1 MDIKQSF
8 ILAVKSL
15 TSSKLRSFLTML
27 GIIIGVASVIVLVSL
42 VDGMK
47 KNIVQQFESM
57 GTNLITVSIPGR
69 GGNRTVTPNDIMAFA
84 EKNSDTIG
92 YVTPSVT
99 VGTVTVKYQTESI
112 STNCTG
118 TNEFYREVRNV
129 KIAYGRYLEFVDVDR
144 RQKNCVIGSYVANK
158 LFNSQQVQGR
168 EIKLNGDT
176 YTVVGVLEEK
186 QSSVEGSEDDRIYIP
201 YSLATLISRNRM
213 VSSYSFSAKTK
224 ETVSDAMEKINNYLF
239 EIFSSEDAYRAYNQA
254 DSLERVN
261 EMTGQMTLLL
271 VGIAAISLLVGGIG
285 IMNIMLVSVT
295 ERTREIGIRKALGAT
310 PWDIMS
316 QFVVEAATT
325 SSFGG
330 FLGIALGVGASYLM
344 GNLMKMATDP
354 SFMAILIAFSVSV
367 GIGMTFGYF
376 PAKKAS
382 KLNPIDALRY
392 D

>member
-1 MDIKQSF
+1 MDIKQAF

-15 TSSKLRSFLTML
+15 ASSKLRSFLTML
-27 GIIIGVASVIVLVSL
+27 GIIIGVASVIILVSL

-47 KNIVQQFESM
+47 KSIVQQFESM
-57 GTNLITVSIPGR
+57 GTNLITVGIPGR
-69 GGNRTVTPNDIMAFA
+69 GGARTVSPSEIMDFA
-84 EKNSDTIG
+84 EKNKDVIA
-92 YVTPSVT
+92 YVTPSVM
-99 VGTVTVKYQTESI
+99 VGSVTVKYQAESI
-112 STNCTG
+112 STTCTG
-118 TNEFYREVRNV
+118 TNEFFKDIKNL
-129 KIAYGRYLEFVDVDR
+129 KMTDGRYLEFVDVDR

-158 LFNSQQVQGR
+158 LFGSQNVAGR
-168 EIKLNGDT
+168 ELKLNGDT
-176 YTVVGVLEEK
+176 YTVVGVLEAK

-201 YSLATLISRNRM
+201 YSLAVLLSRNRS
-213 VSSYSFSAKTK
+213 VSSYSFSASTK
-224 ETVSDAMEKINNYLF
+224 ETVNDAMDKINEFLF
-239 EIFSSEDAYRAYNQA
+239 GIFSDTSAYRTYNQA
-254 DSLERVN
+254 DSLEKIN
-261 EMTGQMTLLL
+261 EMTGTMTLVL
-271 VGIAAISLLVGGIG
+271 VGVAAISLLVGGIG

-330 FLGIALGVGASYLM
+330 FLGIALGIGASYGIGKM
-344 GNLMKMATDP
+344 MKLSAEP
-354 SFMAILIAFSVSV
+354 SLMAIIIAFSVSV

-382 KLNPIDALRY
+382 KLNPIEALRY

>member
-47 KNIVQQFESM
+47 KSIVTQFESM

-69 GGNRTVTPNDIMAFA
+69 GGNRTVSPSDIMAFA
-84 EKNSDTIG
+84 EKNNDTIG
-92 YVTPSVT
+92 YVTPTVM
-99 VGTVTVKYQTESI
+99 VGTATVKYQTESI
-112 STNCTG
+112 STSCIG
-118 TNEFYREVRNV
+118 TNEYYKDVKNV
-129 KIAYGRYLEFVDVDR
+129 KVSSGRYLEFVDVDR

-158 LFNSQQVQGR
+158 LFSSQQVAGK

-176 YTVVGVLEEK
+176 YTIVGVLEAK
-186 QSSVEGSEDDRIYIP
+186 QSSVEGSEDDRVYIP
-201 YSLATLISRNRM
+201 YSLAMLISRNRM

-224 ETVSDAMEKINNYLF
+224 ETVSDAMDKINKYLF
-239 EIFSSEDAYRAYNQA
+239 EIFTSEDAYRTYNQA
-254 DSLERVN
+254 DSLEKVN
-261 EMTGQMTLLL
+261 QMTGQMTLLL

-330 FLGIALGVGASYLM
+330 FLGIGLGVGASYLM
-344 GNLMKMATDP
+344 GNLMKLSTEP
-354 SFMAILIAFSVSV
+354 SVMSIVIAFSVSV
-367 GIGMTFGYF
+367 AIGMTFGYF

>member
-8 ILAVKSL
+8 ILAIKSL
-15 TSSKLRSFLTML
+15 SSSKLRSFLTML

-47 KNIVQQFESM
+47 KSIVDQFEAM

-69 GGNRTVTPNDIMAFA
+69 GGARTVSPSEIMDFA
-84 EKNSDTIG
+84 EKNKDTIG
-92 YVTPSVT
+92 AVTPT
-99 VGTVTVKYQTESI
+99 IMVGTTTAKYQTESI
-112 STNCTG
+112 ETNCIG
-118 TNEFYREVRNV
+118 TNEFYKEVKNV
-129 KIAYGRYLEFVDVDR
+129 TVANGRYLEFVDIDR

-158 LFNSQQVQGR
+158 LFSSQQVAGR
-168 EIKLNGDT
+168 EIKIKGDT
-176 YTVVGVLEEK
+176 YTIVGVLEPK
-186 QSSVEGSEDDRIYIP
+186 QSSIEGSEDDRIYIP
-201 YSLATLISRNRM
+201 YSLATLLSRNRNI
-213 VSSYSFSAKTK
+213 VSYSFSAKTK
-224 ETVSDAMEKINNYLF
+224 ETVSLAMDKINSFLF
-239 EIFSSEDAYRAYNQA
+239 GIFSDQDAYRTYNQA
-254 DSLERVN
+254 DSLEKVN
-261 EMTGQMTLLL
+261 EMTGKMTMLL

-330 FLGIALGVGASYLM
+330 FLGIGLGIGGSYLL
-344 GNLMKMATDP
+344 GKLMKLSTSP
-354 SFMAILIAFSVSV
+354 SIMAILIAFSVSV
-367 GIGMTFGYF
+367 AIGMTFGYF

>member
-1 MDIKQSF
+1 
-8 ILAVKSL
+8 
-15 TSSKLRSFLTML
+15 ML

-47 KNIVQQFESM
+47 KSIVDQFEAM

-69 GGNRTVTPNDIMAFA
+69 GGNRTVTPIDIMDFA
-84 EKNSDTIG
+84 DKNKDTIG
-92 YVTPSVT
+92 YVTPTVM
-99 VGTVTVKYQTESI
+99 VGTTTVKYQTESI
-112 STNCTG
+112 DTNCIG
-118 TNEFYREVRNV
+118 TNEFYPDVKNV
-129 KIAYGRYLEFVDVDR
+129 KVVNGRYLEYVDIDR
-144 RQKNCVIGSYVANK
+144 RQKNCVVGSYVANK
-158 LFNSQQVQGR
+158 LFNSQQVAGK
-168 EIKLNGDT
+168 ELKIKGDT
-176 YTVVGVLEEK
+176 YTIVGVLEAK
-186 QSSVEGSEDDRIYIP
+186 QSSVEGSEDDRVYIP
-201 YSLATLISRNRM
+201 YSLAMLISRNRM
-213 VSSYSFSAKTK
+213 VSSYSFSAATK
-224 ETVSDAMEKINNYLF
+224 ETVSTAMDKINAFLF
-239 EIFSSEDAYRAYNQA
+239 QIFSSEDAYRTYNQA
-254 DSLERVN
+254 DSLEKVN
-261 EMTGQMTLLL
+261 EMTGKMTLLL

-330 FLGIALGVGASYLM
+330 FLGIGLGIGASYLL
-344 GNLMKMATDP
+344 GKALKLSAEP
-354 SFMAILIAFSVSV
+354 SLVAIAIAFSVSV
-367 GIGMTFGYF
+367 AIGMTFGYF